1 MQPIRTTPQQ
11 KVAAKKQ
18 KDSARQKQKL
28 KQYIRQHALKY
39 VKPPPDPQDATYP
52 QWYQGLRKVEN
63 IIYAKYMNKQR
74 KRMEMAQQRKNEDTN
89 GTTATAQQQTTEVE
103 KQGQVPHGSPAQHAV
118 NVNHGGSPQ

>member
-1 MQPIRTTPQQ
+1 MQPIRTTPEQIA
-11 KVAAKKQ
+11 AAKKA

-28 KQYIRQHALKY
+28 KTYIRQHALKY
-39 VKPPPDPQDATYP
+39 VKPPPDPSDATYP

-89 GTTATAQQQTTEVE
+89 GTATTATQQQTAKV
-103 KQGQVPHGSPAQHAV
+103 
-118 NVNHGGSPQ
+118 